1 MHFGFRKINPSDVVA
16 LCIALNELINF
27 VNCAIRLNNF
37 VNTSGGTIIRQV
49 DRVGGGYSSQSE
61 NIVQRKKRRI
71 HHYECACCPS
81 TCGCARTVEVSQ

>member
-61 NIVQRKKRRI
+61 NIVQRKKDEFIIMNAHAVRQRVVV
-71 HHYECACCPS
+71 HVQW
-81 TCGCARTVEVSQ
+81 R

>member
-49 DRVGGGYSSQSE
+49 DRVDGGYSSQSE
-61 NIVQRKKRRI
+61 NIVQRKKDEFIIMNAHAVRQRVVV
-71 HHYECACCPS
+71 HVQW
-81 TCGCARTVEVSQ
+81 R